1 MHSSTVVSTPG
12 LEISSR
18 RILRLALGTTLSMAF
33 SQIIG
38 WPLSFVAAI
47 FTMLLLALPLPAPTI
62 KSGTKF
68 VIALVVPAYLGML
81 LLPFLIHA
89 RWAGILLVILSL
101 FGSFYYSARG
111 GSPVM
116 GMFMTLGLT
125 LVVTVGSVSADAMMV
140 VVNGVAVS
148 AMAGVCFVVIAH
160 ALLPDI
166 PAKPATRP
174 NPKSPPVKPP
184 KPSLAQARRNAF
196 RSLLVVLPLVM
207 IFLFISTSTSYI
219 VLMIKV
225 SSMGQQANAEISRNM
240 GREQLESTLW
250 GGIGAVIGY
259 QLMSIWPSL
268 LMFCLII
275 ALACLVYGKRIFL
288 GPAMHPRGGM
298 WSYALLTMIIILA
311 PAVTGDGDVSGAFYT
326 RLLLF
331 VAIAIY
337 GTVAVVVFD
346 TFWPSKNVD
355 IQVAE

>member
-1 MHSSTVVSTPG
+1 
-12 LEISSR
+12 
-18 RILRLALGTTLSMAF
+18 
-33 SQIIG
+33 
-38 WPLSFVAAI
+38 
-47 FTMLLLALPLPAPTI
+47 
-62 KSGTKF
+62 
-68 VIALVVPAYLGML
+68 
-81 LLPFLIHA
+81 
-89 RWAGILLVILSL
+89 
-101 FGSFYYSARG
+101 
-111 GSPVM
+111 
-116 GMFMTLGLT
+116 
-125 LVVTVGSVSADAMMV
+125 
-140 VVNGVAVS
+140 
-148 AMAGVCFVVIAH
+148 
-160 ALLPDI
+160 
-166 PAKPATRP
+166 
-174 NPKSPPVKPP
+174 
-184 KPSLAQARRNAF
+184 
-196 RSLLVVLPLVM
+196 
-207 IFLFISTSTSYI
+207 
-219 VLMIKV
+219 MIKV

-275 ALACLVYGKRIFL
+275 ALACLIYGKRIFL